1 MGLLT
6 ILSRIIVASG
16 LGIYIY
22 GMLILIFRNSRS
34 KKHPES
40 ERFKEH
46 PGNLSLLLLCLVFL
60 LLMSQIKLTFEYNG
74 TLEMNVNIL
83 VVSIFIGLGITF
95 LISHFVLKKKSDSS
109 DIIQHVLSSK
119 EPEDFKKY
127 TLLLDIERKSNHLIA
142 FLLALFSI
150 SVGWITVFIL
160 VRYFPSHPEY
170 AYILEK
176 SENFWNRADGTT
188 FLQNLFNTEIFST
201 SRTIL
206 SITFG
211 GFSLFLLTIE
221 YARLSKKIYFPFQ
234 EIVQKQLRWEEKNA
248 IGSYIYLM
256 MGLAVSSLLLP
267 SMMFLGVASVVS
279 FGDSAASLLGIKFG
293 KKKYPHNNKTV
304 EGTLIGSFLTLFT
317 VFLFAG
323 IYFAVAAVVVFIL
336 IDLICP
342 NPLKMNDNLLL
353 PLVLTGVFIILFV
366 LKVPSPNIVEYFI

>member
-1 MGLLT
+1 MF
-6 ILSRIIVASG
+6 S
-16 LGIYIY
+16 
-22 GMLILIFRNSRS
+22 
-34 KKHPES
+34 
-40 ERFKEH
+40 
-46 PGNLSLLLLCLVFL
+46 
-60 LLMSQIKLTFEYNG
+60 
-74 TLEMNVNIL
+74 
-83 VVSIFIGLGITF
+83 VSIGG
-95 LISHFVLKKKSDSS
+95 
-109 DIIQHVLSSK
+109 
-119 EPEDFKKY
+119 
-127 TLLLDIERKSNHLIA
+127 
-142 FLLALFSI
+142 
-150 SVGWITVFIL
+150 ITVFIL

-267 SMMFLGVASVVS
+267 SMMFFGVASVVS
-279 FGDSAASLLGIKFG
+279 FGDSAASLLGIKYG
-293 KKKYPHNNKTV
+293 KRKYPHNNKTI
-304 EGTLIGSFLTLFT
+304 EGTLIGSFVTLFT
-317 VFLFAG
+317 VFLFTG
-323 IYFAVAAVVVFIL
+323 IYFAVAAVLVFIL

-342 NPLKMNDNLLL
+342 NPLKMNDNMLL
-353 PLVLTGVFIILFV
+353 P
-366 LKVPSPNIVEYFI
+366 